1 MDLFLFILRF
11 CWPSWICRLIIF
23 ISFRSFQPWILLI
36 FFSLFLFVR
45 TPFSHMLVHMIL
57 FFRVLELTHILSFS
71 LYLTPSP
78 PLPHS
83 FSFLFFLLSVFHLNY
98 LDIFCYLQVWCFFFL
113 SIQIYCWKYGEF
125 LGFFIVLFSWS
136 YFLVGISS

>member
-1 MDLFLFILRF
+1 M
-11 CWPSWICRLIIF
+11 IF
-23 ISFRSFQPWILLI
+23 ISFQKLSAMILLI
-36 FFSLFLFVR
+36 FFSLFLFVW

-57 FFRVLELTHILSFS
+57 FFRVLELTHILSSFS

-83 FSFLFFLLSVFHLNY
+83 FSFLFFPSQCFSSQLFGYFLLSSRFGV
-98 LDIFCYLQVWCFFFL
+98 FFFL

-125 LGFFIVLFSWS
+125 LGFLLCFSVGRWSWYFFIIHSCFSCSHLILW
-136 YFLVGISS
+136 V